1 MTKKRARKST
11 RAKPSARAVM
21 RALLQDGG
29 VSPREVDAIVDGL
42 GPFLRKAAVK
52 RAGGEYISPSPI
64 ARRKGSAFTDD
75 PLEGGHWGRQSGPS
89 QDHQSPHGVYS

>member
-1 MTKKRARKST
+1 MAKKRARKST

-52 RAGGEYISPSPI
+52 RSRGRVHFSLPDHASKGERIYRRPPGGW
-64 ARRKGSAFTDD
+64 ALG
-75 PLEGGHWGRQSGPS
+75 
-89 QDHQSPHGVYS
+89 